1 MVFSCDRVGEGFAA
15 AYFMCKARTRDLYQ
29 IEQLTA
35 PWSEIHY
42 LWQDTAGMHGTCT
55 KILRLWIHQKH
66 YLATLVGNE
75 RLGSPVRE
83 TDFLQGVITLGKSQI
98 IVPTCYVQSKR
109 RRETCQP
116 NSQPLLSHNI
126 VLLRWR
132 QSRQRNRRG
141 MVTLK
146 RAFRSTG

>member
-1 MVFSCDRVGEGFAA
+1 M
-15 AYFMCKARTRDLYQ
+15 
-29 IEQLTA
+29 EQLTA
-35 PWSEIHY
+35 PGSEIY
-42 LWQDTAGMHGTCT
+42 SLWQDTAGMDGTCT
-55 KILRLWIHQKH
+55 EILRLWIHQKH

-83 TDFLQGVITLGKSQI
+83 TDFLQGVIPLGKSQI
-98 IVPTCYVQSKR
+98 IVPTCYVRVQSKR
-109 RRETCQP
+109 RRETCPP

-132 QSRQRNRRG
+132 QSRERNRRG
-141 MVTLK
+141 MITLK